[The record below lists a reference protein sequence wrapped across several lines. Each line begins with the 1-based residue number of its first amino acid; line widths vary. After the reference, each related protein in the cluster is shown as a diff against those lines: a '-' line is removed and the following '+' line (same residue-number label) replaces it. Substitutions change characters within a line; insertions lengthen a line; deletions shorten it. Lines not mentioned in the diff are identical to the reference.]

1 LFTMSAGVVAVFTG
15 VLAGQGHCTRAG
27 AALFLVGVLLFGVQG
42 ARLATAPAEDAS

>member
-1 LFTMSAGVVAVFTG
+1 MSAGVVAVFTG
-15 VLAGQGHCTRAG
+15 VFAGQGHCTRAG